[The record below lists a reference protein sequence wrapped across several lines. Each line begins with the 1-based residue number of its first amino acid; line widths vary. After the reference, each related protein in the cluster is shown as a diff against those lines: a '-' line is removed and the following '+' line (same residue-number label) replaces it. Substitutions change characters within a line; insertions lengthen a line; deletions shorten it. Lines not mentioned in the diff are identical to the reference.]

1 MLIYRE
7 AREELP
13 PPRVRV
19 GMLSSRA
26 AKKLYDT
33 MKKTFHQIRLS
44 VHTLEREENGK
55 SGPNL
60 KAGIRVAYR
69 PVSGLPSSG
78 LPAT

>member
-1 MLIYRE
+1 MFIYRNM
-7 AREELP
+7 REGLP
-13 PPRVRV
+13 PPRGRG
-19 GMLSSRA
+19 GMLSSRT

-44 VHTLEREENGK
+44 VHVLERKENGK
-55 SGPNL
+55 SPNL